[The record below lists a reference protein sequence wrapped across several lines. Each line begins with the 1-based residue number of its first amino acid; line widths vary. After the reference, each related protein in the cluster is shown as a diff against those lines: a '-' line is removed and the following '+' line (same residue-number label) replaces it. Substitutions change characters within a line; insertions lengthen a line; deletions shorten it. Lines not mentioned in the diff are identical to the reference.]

1 MLGKCR
7 KSYRRLRI
15 LGFGGKVKSG
25 VERFGLEGG
34 VGAKKGAETRE
45 NEEDGKKETALK
57 RKKKKKEK

>member
-1 MLGKCR
+1 M
-7 KSYRRLRI
+7 
-15 LGFGGKVKSG
+15 KSG

-57 RKKKKKEK
+57 RKKKKKEKYKGVIR